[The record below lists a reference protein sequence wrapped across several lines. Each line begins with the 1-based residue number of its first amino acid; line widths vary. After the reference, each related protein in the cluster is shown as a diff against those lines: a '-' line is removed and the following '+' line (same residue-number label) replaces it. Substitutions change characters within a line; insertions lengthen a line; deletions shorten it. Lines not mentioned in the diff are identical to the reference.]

1 MYHVIEVSM
10 TDLATSRRAYAQTIA
25 TAAGITTAGLVEALA
40 TVPRERFLRPGPWL
54 VVSAAGARAQ
64 PQWTADDNAAHVYTD
79 ASVAIDPDRQLFNG
93 APSFL
98 ARMIDSLALGP
109 GSRVL
114 HVGAGLGYYSAL
126 IALVAGPTGR
136 VVAVEVDEGLATEAR
151 ANLASMPWVEVRNED
166 GTQAEGPFDAVLVN
180 AGVTHPQ
187 ATWLDALAPG
197 GRLLL
202 PLTVAMPG
210 MGASLG
216 KGVMLMVTRTPE
228 GDFAP
233 EVRSFV
239 AIYSAIGL
247 RDADIEAS
255 LGQAMRRT
263 SFPNLTRLRRDEHQG
278 SEGCWL
284 HIDGCCLSME
294 EASP

>member
-1 MYHVIEVSM
+1 M
-10 TDLATSRRAYAQTIA
+10 TDLVSSRRAYAQTIA
-25 TAAGITTAGLVEALA
+25 TAAGITTPGLVEALA
-40 TVPRERFLRPGPWL
+40 TVQRERFLRPGPWL
-54 VVSAAGARAQ
+54 VIGAADAKRP
-64 PQWTADDNAAHVYTD
+64 PQWTADDDPAHVYQD

-98 ARMIDSLALGP
+98 AKMIDNLSLVP

-126 IALVAGPTGR
+126 MAHITGPTGR
-136 VVAVEVDEGLATEAR
+136 VVAVEVDLALAAEAR
-151 ANLASMPWVEVRNED
+151 RNLASMPWVEVRHND
-166 GTQAEGPFDAVLVN
+166 GTEADGPFDAILVN

-187 ATWLDALAPG
+187 DSWLDALASG

-210 MGASLG
+210 MGASIG
-216 KGVMLMVTRTPE
+216 KGVMLMIRLTPDGE
-228 GDFAP
+228 FVP

-247 RDADIEAS
+247 RDATVEAS

-263 SFPNLTRLRRDEHQG
+263 SFPNLTRLRRDPHPN
-278 SEGCWL
+278 SDGCWL

-294 EASP
+294 PT

>member
-1 MYHVIEVSM
+1 M
-10 TDLATSRRAYAQTIA
+10 TDLVSSRRAYAQTIA
-25 TAAGITTAGLVEALA
+25 TAAGITTPGLVEALA
-40 TVPRERFLRPGPWL
+40 AVQRERFLRPGPWL
-54 VVSAAGARAQ
+54 VVGAADAKRP
-64 PQWTADDNAAHVYTD
+64 PQWTADDDPAHVYQD

-93 APSFL
+93 APSLL
-98 ARMIDSLALGP
+98 AKMIDNLSLVP

-126 IALVAGPTGR
+126 MAHITGPTGR
-136 VVAVEVDEGLATEAR
+136 VVAVEVDLALAAEAR
-151 ANLASMPWVEVRNED
+151 RNLASMPWVEVRHND
-166 GTQAEGPFDAVLVN
+166 GTEADGPFDAILVN

-187 ATWLDALAPG
+187 DSWLDALASG

-210 MGASLG
+210 MGASIG
-216 KGVMLMVTRTPE
+216 KGVMLMIRLTPDGE
-228 GDFAP
+228 FVP

-247 RDADIEAS
+247 RDATVEAR

-263 SFPNLTRLRRDEHQG
+263 SFPNLTRLRRDPHP
-278 SEGCWL
+278 SSDGCWL

-294 EASP
+294 PT